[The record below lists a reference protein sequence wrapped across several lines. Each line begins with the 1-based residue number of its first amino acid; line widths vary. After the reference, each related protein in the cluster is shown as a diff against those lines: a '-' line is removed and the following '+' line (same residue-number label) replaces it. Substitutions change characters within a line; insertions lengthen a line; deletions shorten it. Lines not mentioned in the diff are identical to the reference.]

1 MNHRYQGC
9 MVSKTSRVLK
19 TLLTVF
25 ISFLTTANTFGQD
38 DTEGDS
44 MARHFTLL
52 FLDEK
57 ENIEREIEKEIDK
70 EIMAEPTNANSNL
83 LYFVQHCKPTLSC
96 APLKPLLT
104 HFDVLRSLS

>member
-1 MNHRYQGC
+1 M
-9 MVSKTSRVLK
+9 LK

-25 ISFLTTANTFGQD
+25 ISFLTTANTFDQD

-44 MARHFTLL
+44 MTRHFTLL

-96 APLKPLLT
+96 APLLK
-104 HFDVLRSLS
+104 HIDALRLPN